1 MVRKWANQ
9 QVAGKGRFSCNSWR
23 TCALFR
29 RLYPMALVIQQ
40 VVTFTASLA
49 ALWLVCPW
57 RPTFAIFWTSGR
69 EILRF
74 MFHTTPGGLIGM
86 INQSC
91 DTMLV
96 AYFFGPASTGIYS
109 VGKRLRLSLQLVP
122 RAPINGIITPTSR
135 GSVTLP
141 NRSHHKSS
149 GTSGS
154 RHCDDFTPRLQRRCP
169 EGSVHSC

>member
-1 MVRKWANQ
+1 
-9 QVAGKGRFSCNSWR
+9 
-23 TCALFR
+23 
-29 RLYPMALVIQQ
+29 MALVVQQ

-122 RAPINGIITPTSR
+122 GAPINGIITPTSR

-149 GTSGS
+149 ARPAHATATTL
-154 RHCDDFTPRLQRRCP
+154 RHVCSADALKARCILA
-169 EGSVHSC
+169 EVRWHWTLNV

>member
-29 RLYPMALVIQQ
+29 RLYPMALVVQQ

-96 AYFFGPASTGIYS
+96 AYFFGPASTGI
-109 VGKRLRLSLQLVP
+109 LQ
-122 RAPINGIITPTSR
+122 R
-135 GSVTLP
+135 GQAFEAF
-141 NRSHHKSS
+141 SS
-149 GTSGS
+149 TCSGS
-154 RHCDDFTPRLQRRCP
+154 SDQRDYHANISRLCHIAKSITSQIFWHVRLTPLRRLYATFAAP
-169 EGSVHSC
+169 MP